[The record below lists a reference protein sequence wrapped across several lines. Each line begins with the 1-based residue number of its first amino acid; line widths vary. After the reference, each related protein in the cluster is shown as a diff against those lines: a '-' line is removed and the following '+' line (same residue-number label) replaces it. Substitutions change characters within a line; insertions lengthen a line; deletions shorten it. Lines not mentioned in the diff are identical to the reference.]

1 MRTHLKTLVWLCA
14 MTCGPVGVW
23 PQDTGLTKDKVAGE
37 PGKVIECVY
46 KKTPQGELKMLIHFP
61 ADWKASDKR
70 PGIVFFFGGGWRSGT
85 PAQFEPQATYLA
97 TRGMVAARP
106 EYRIQSKH
114 NTTPDKAVEDG
125 KSAIRWFRA
134 HAAELGVD
142 PQRIVGSGGSAG
154 GHLAACAAMLD
165 SLDADGEDA
174 AISSKPNALVLF
186 NPVVDMRGLGVKS
199 GETRRKDLTAQLSPI
214 LGMKKETPPAILFYG
229 TSDKFCEQGRA
240 FLARSKELGNRV
252 ELFVAEGMP
261 HGFFNKSPWTE
272 VTLKQADL
280 FLVSLGYLTGEPT
293 IAIPS
298 DAPSLKQER

>member
-1 MRTHLKTLVWLCA
+1 MKLCVKA
-14 MTCGPVGVW
+14 FGLLWAVICAPVGA
-23 PQDTGLTKDKVAGE
+23 QETELLKDKVAGE
-37 PGKVIECVY
+37 AGKVIECVY

-70 PGIVFFFGGGWRSGT
+70 AGIVFFFGGGWRSGT
-85 PAQFEPQATYLA
+85 PAQFEPQANYLA
-97 TRGMVAARP
+97 SRGMVAARP

-134 HAAELGVD
+134 HSAELGVD

-154 GHLAACAAMLD
+154 GHLAACAAMLEGF
-165 SLDADGEDA
+165 DAANEDA

-199 GETRRKDLTAQLSPI
+199 GETRRKDLTARLSPI
-214 LGMKKETPPAILFYG
+214 LGMKKETPPTILFYG
-229 TSDKFCEQGRA
+229 TSDKFCEQGRT
-240 FLARSKELGNRV
+240 FLARSKELGNRA
-252 ELFVAEGMP
+252 ELFVAEGLP
-261 HGFFNKSPWTE
+261 HGFFNKTPWTE

-293 IAIPS
+293 VAVPAG
-298 DAPSLKQER
+298 APSLRQER

>member
-1 MRTHLKTLVWLCA
+1 MQTSLKTIAWLCA
-14 MTCGPVGVW
+14 MAASPVW
-23 PQDTGLTKDKVAGE
+23 PQDTELTKDKVVGE
-37 PGKVIECVY
+37 AGKVIECVY

-61 ADWKASDKR
+61 ADWKASDTR

-85 PAQFEPQATYLA
+85 PAQFEPQAKYLVS
-97 TRGMVAARP
+97 RGMVAARP

-125 KSAIRWFRA
+125 KSAVRWFRA

-165 SLDADGEDA
+165 GLEAAGEDA

-186 NPVVDMRGLGVKS
+186 NPVVDLRGLGIKS
-199 GETRRKDLTAQLSPI
+199 GDTRRKDLTARLSPI
-214 LGMKKETPPAILFYG
+214 LGMKKETPPTILFYG

-240 FLARSKELGNRV
+240 FLARSKEIGNRA

-272 VTLKQADL
+272 VTLRQADR

-293 IAIPS
+293 IVLPAG
-298 DAPSLKQER
+298 APSLQQER